1 MKKINIEDIKK
12 LREITSAGLM
22 EVKKALDNAQGNFD
36 KAIKWLRENGLAKAA
51 KKADRIAAEG
61 AIFILNIKNKII
73 ILELNSET
81 DFVAQN
87 KFFLEFGNK
96 LANYIADS
104 NLKNNEL
111 ENFKEKI
118 FDKEKISEKIAFL
131 SAKLG
136 EKINLRRFYV
146 LDLKDYQI
154 GSYLHV
160 NKKIGVIVVAKN
172 VDQDLLKDIA
182 MQIAAM
188 NPEYLNLNEI
198 PAAKKEEEYQ
208 IAKKDLKNTLE
219 NKPKEIQEKIINGR
233 VNKILSDIVL
243 EEQSFVKDN
252 SKKIKQLLRKDAKL
266 ITFIRYEV
274 GEGIEKKVE
283 NFKDEVMKQIK
294 K

>member
-22 EVKKALDNAQGNFD
+22 EVKKALDYAEGDFD

-61 AIFILNIKNKII
+61 AIFILNIKNKVI

-87 KFFLEFGNK
+87 KFFLEFGDK
-96 LANYIADS
+96 LANYIANS
-104 NLKNNEL
+104 NLEGNQL
-111 ENFKEKI
+111 EKLKEKI
-118 FDKEKISEKIAFL
+118 FDNEKIDEKIKFL
-131 SAKLG
+131 AAKLG

-146 LDLKDYQI
+146 LDFKDYQVA
-154 GSYLHV
+154 SYLHI
-160 NKKIGVIVVAKN
+160 NKRIGVVVVAKN
-172 VDQDLLKDIA
+172 VDQNLLKDIA

-188 NPEYLNLNEI
+188 NPEYLNLSEI
-198 PAAKKEEEYQ
+198 PAAKKSEEYQ

-233 VNKILSDIVL
+233 VNKILSETVL
-243 EEQSFVKDN
+243 EEQAFVKDN
-252 SKKIKQLLRKDAKL
+252 SKKVKQLLGKDAKL

-283 NFKDEVMKQIK
+283 NFKEEVMKQIK

>member
-188 NPEYLNLNEI
+188 SPEYLNLNEI
-198 PAAKKEEEYQ
+198 PAAKKAEEYQ

-274 GEGIEKKVE
+274 GEGIDKKVE